1 MRTQRKRGELGLFV
15 FAARKKELAQ
25 FVTKYLDFTQFS
37 CKKIGFTRI
46 KKAELRKGN
55 VKIIFKS
62 NI

>member
-37 CKKIGFTRI
+37 CKKIGFRQPER
-46 KKAELRKGN
+46 AELRKEN
-55 VKIIFKS
+55 VKIISKP